1 MCCVNTIQDIQ
12 THIVLNPTNV
22 GNNFLLEAHIKDKL
36 VNKVKKNNHQR
47 LIPNI
52 SPGIII
58 IAFAPQLKNS
68 TVL

>member
-1 MCCVNTIQDIQ
+1 MQDIQ

-22 GNNFLLEAHIKDKL
+22 GNNFLLEAHIKAKL
-36 VNKVKKNNHQR
+36 VSKVRKNNHHK

-52 SPGIII
+52 RPGIII
-58 IAFAPQLKNS
+58 TAFAAQLKNS

>member
-1 MCCVNTIQDIQ
+1 
-12 THIVLNPTNV
+12 LNPTNV
-22 GNNFLLEAHIKDKL
+22 GNNFLLDAHISAKL
-36 VNKVKKNNHQR
+36 VNKVKKYNHHK

-52 SPGIII
+52 RPGIII